1 MAFEYLIN
9 FWIFAF
15 MYIILV
21 VSLNLSMGFTG
32 LINLGHLAFWG
43 VGAYTSALL
52 TLNGVP
58 WYFAMLAAG
67 IVAAFFGFI
76 LALPT
81 SKIKGDY
88 LAIVSLGLVFI
99 MDSVVRNWTSL
110 TRGAL
115 GLPGIPR
122 ITSSSINFLVF
133 SFILAA
139 VVYFFAYKLVSS
151 KHGKI
156 MQAVRDDETAAKV
169 LGKNTQL
176 YKIMSLVISTFMA
189 GIAGSLFAHYI
200 TFIDPTIFSPDIL
213 IIVLSM
219 LIVGGLASLNGAV
232 FGAIIVLALSEL
244 PRIIIV
250 VPALIGPIR
259 DMTFALLVLIVLI
272 YKPRGLFGKVDL

>member
-1 MAFEYLIN
+1 
-9 FWIFAF
+9 
-15 MYIILV
+15 
-21 VSLNLSMGFTG
+21 
-32 LINLGHLAFWG
+32 
-43 VGAYTSALL
+43 
-52 TLNGVP
+52 
-58 WYFAMLAAG
+58 
-67 IVAAFFGFI
+67 
-76 LALPT
+76 
-81 SKIKGDY
+81 
-88 LAIVSLGLVFI
+88 
-99 MDSVVRNWTSL
+99 L

>member
-1 MAFEYLIN
+1 
-9 FWIFAF
+9 
-15 MYIILV
+15 
-21 VSLNLSMGFTG
+21 
-32 LINLGHLAFWG
+32 
-43 VGAYTSALL
+43 
-52 TLNGVP
+52 
-58 WYFAMLAAG
+58 MLAAG